1 MTNVYIGL
9 TADILHPGIFNL
21 IESAKPYGPI
31 TVGLLTDAAVKGHK
45 NLPSFTWEQRKLM
58 VLGIAGVHSV
68 VTQDDWSYKTNILKL
83 RPKYFFHGDDWLNN
97 SDSTI
102 RSEVIQALES
112 YGGKLIEVEY
122 TKGVSASALA
132 MQAKEHASI
141 PEIRISL
148 FQRMLNSPRI
158 SRVMEVHSPISAMV
172 VESARISSNSEIR
185 TFDGFWS
192 SSLADSAVL
201 GLPDNELVSFNTRLE
216 NLRQILN
223 VSSLP
228 LLFDGDTG
236 GQIEHFTYNISQLVK
251 VGVGGIII
259 EDKKGLKRNSLIHED
274 SLHELENPEKF
285 AEKIASGKFAVSDKK
300 FSLIARLESLIAG
313 RDINE
318 AIERATLYVAA
329 GADGIMIHS
338 KQSSPNQVLDFAE
351 RFRHLHSQIPLIA
364 VPTTYNSIYESNLE
378 EAGFNLVIY
387 ANHMLRSSIYSMKN
401 TAQEILK
408 NMRSYENEAVILP
421 VSEILKVNEI

>member
-21 IESAKPYGPI
+21 IENAKPYGPI
-31 TVGLLTDAAVKGHK
+31 TVGLLTDAAIKGHK

-58 VLGIAGVHSV
+58 LLGITGVHNV
-68 VTQDDWSYKTNILKL
+68 LPQDDWSYKTNILKL

-122 TKGVSASALA
+122 TKGVSASALT

-148 FQRMLNSPRI
+148 LQRMLNTPRI
-158 SRVMEVHSPISAMV
+158 SRIMEVHSPISAMV

-236 GQIEHFTYNISQLVK
+236 GQIEHFTYNISQLLK
-251 VGVGGIII
+251 VGVGGVII
-259 EDKKGLKRNSLIHED
+259 EDKKGLKRNSLIHEE
-274 SLHELENPEKF
+274 SLHELEDPEKF
-285 AEKIASGKFAVSDKK
+285 AEKIASGKLAVSDKK
-300 FSLIARLESLIAG
+300 FSLIARLESLISG

-318 AIERATLYVAA
+318 AIERATLYVSA

-338 KQSSPNQVLDFAE
+338 KQSSPNQILDFAE
-351 RFRHLHSQIPLIA
+351 RFRHLHPQTPLVA
-364 VPTTYNSIYESNLE
+364 VPTTYNSIYESDLE

-387 ANHMLRSSIYSMKN
+387 ANHMLRSSIYSMKS

-408 NMRSYENEAVILP
+408 NKRSYESEAMILP
-421 VSEILKVNEI
+421 ISEILKVNEI

>member
-21 IESAKPYGPI
+21 IENAKPYGPI
-31 TVGLLTDAAVKGHK
+31 TVGLLTDAAIKGHK

-58 VLGIAGVHSV
+58 LLGITGVHNV
-68 VTQDDWSYKTNILKL
+68 LPQDDWSYKTNILKL
-83 RPKYFFHGDDWLNN
+83 RPKYFFHG
-97 SDSTI
+97 
-102 RSEVIQALES
+102 EVIQALES

-122 TKGVSASALA
+122 TKGVSASALT

-148 FQRMLNSPRI
+148 LQRMLNTPRI
-158 SRVMEVHSPISAMV
+158 SRIMEVHSPISAMV

-251 VGVGGIII
+251 VGVGGVII
-259 EDKKGLKRNSLIHED
+259 EDKKGLKRNSLIHEE
-274 SLHELENPEKF
+274 SLHELEDPEKF
-285 AEKIASGKFAVSDKK
+285 AEKIASGKLAVSDKK
-300 FSLIARLESLIAG
+300 FSLIARLESLISG

-318 AIERATLYVAA
+318 AIERATLYVSA

-338 KQSSPNQVLDFAE
+338 KQSSPNQILDFAE
-351 RFRHLHSQIPLIA
+351 RFRHLHPQTPLVA
-364 VPTTYNSIYESNLE
+364 VPTTYNSIYESDLE

-387 ANHMLRSSIYSMKN
+387 ANHMLRSSIYSMKS
-401 TAQEILK
+401 TAREILK
-408 NMRSYENEAVILP
+408 NKRSYESEAMILP
-421 VSEILKVNEI
+421 ISEILKVNEI